1 MLKLG
6 SKIFDFIFSEEN
18 RKKIE
23 GFTIWTAT
31 IGFIFH
37 LSLVILNNNSIINM
51 GNESLLL
58 TNPISAIYTPFS
70 IILYYEIF
78 LLIFYLPRSFTTSIL
93 KQFEII
99 SLIIIR
105 RIFYDIP
112 KLDLESNNWFE
123 NADNLQITYDLICI
137 LILFFLIYLF
147 NYVKSN
153 IDIKKTKNIDKFI
166 DSKKIIS
173 VLLIP
178 VMIVLFI
185 IGLYN
190 WYSIGISTNFASSF
204 YYVNEVFYNTFFSI
218 LIIADVFI
226 LLLSFLYTERYSQIM
241 RNTGFIICTILI
253 RLSFSSTGLTNLLL
267 IISSLYFL
275 ALSLIICFEKISI
288 NLNPSSTS
296 KKDILYKFISVFKS
310 LKTTILNAFKDIN
323 LKLSLLHNALFIES
337 SPGPVKY
344 AASLLNLCREDT
356 RLPLSEITEKTKNI
370 IKSTLKE
377 LNLI

>member
-1 MLKLG
+1 MLKIG
-6 SKIFDFIFSEEN
+6 SKVFDGIFSEKN
-18 RKKIE
+18 RKIIE
-23 GFTIWTAT
+23 SFTIWSAT

-37 LSLVILNNNSIINM
+37 LSLVLLNNYSIINI

-78 LLIFYLPRSFTTSIL
+78 LLIYFLPRSFTTSIL

-112 KLDLESNNWFE
+112 KLDLDSGNWF
-123 NADNLQITYDLICI
+123 NNPDNLQITYDLICI

-147 NYVKSN
+147 NLVKSRIEN
-153 IDIKKTKNIDKFI
+153 RKGNKRITNFI

-173 VLLIP
+173 IALIP
-178 VMIVLFI
+178 IMICLFI
-185 IGLYN
+185 IGIYN
-190 WYSIGISTNFASSF
+190 WYSIGMNSNFASSF

-267 IISSLYFL
+267 IVSSVLFGLLILKIY
-275 ALSLIICFEKISI
+275 SLMNKIE
-288 NLNPSSTS
+288 N
-296 KKDILYKFISVFKS
+296 
-310 LKTTILNAFKDIN
+310 
-323 LKLSLLHNALFIES
+323 
-337 SPGPVKY
+337 
-344 AASLLNLCREDT
+344 
-356 RLPLSEITEKTKNI
+356 
-370 IKSTLKE
+370 
-377 LNLI
+377 

>member
-1 MLKLG
+1 MLKIG
-6 SKIFDFIFSEEN
+6 SKIFDGIFSEVN

-23 GFTIWTAT
+23 GFTIWSAT
-31 IGFIFH
+31 VGFIFH
-37 LSLVILNNNSIINM
+37 LSLVLLNNYSIINI
-51 GNESLLL
+51 GNDSLLL

-112 KLDLESNNWFE
+112 KLNLDSNDWFE
-123 NADNLQITYDLICI
+123 NPDNLQITYDLISI

-147 NYVKSN
+147 NFVKSR
-153 IDIKKTKNIDKFI
+153 IKNKKGIKNIDRFI

-173 VLLIP
+173 IILIP

-190 WYSIGISTNFASSF
+190 LYSIGMSSDFASSF

-253 RLSFSSTGLTNLLL
+253 RLSFSSSGLTNLVL
-267 IISSLYFL
+267 IISSVLFGLLILMIY
-275 ALSLIICFEKISI
+275 SLMNKI
-288 NLNPSSTS
+288 
-296 KKDILYKFISVFKS
+296 
-310 LKTTILNAFKDIN
+310 
-323 LKLSLLHNALFIES
+323 E
-337 SPGPVKY
+337 
-344 AASLLNLCREDT
+344 
-356 RLPLSEITEKTKNI
+356 
-370 IKSTLKE
+370 
-377 LNLI
+377 

>member
-1 MLKLG
+1 MIKTG
-6 SKIFDFIFSEEN
+6 SRIFDGIFSENN

-23 GFTIWTAT
+23 SFTIWSAS

-37 LSLVILNNNSIINM
+37 LSLVLLNNNSIIDI

-99 SLIIIR
+99 SLIVIR

-190 WYSIGISTNFASSF
+190 WYSIGISSNFASSF

-267 IISSLYFL
+267 IISSVLFGLLILKIY
-275 ALSLIICFEKISI
+275 SLMNKI
-288 NLNPSSTS
+288 
-296 KKDILYKFISVFKS
+296 
-310 LKTTILNAFKDIN
+310 
-323 LKLSLLHNALFIES
+323 E
-337 SPGPVKY
+337 
-344 AASLLNLCREDT
+344 
-356 RLPLSEITEKTKNI
+356 
-370 IKSTLKE
+370 
-377 LNLI
+377 

>member
-1 MLKLG
+1 MIKVG
-6 SKIFDFIFSEEN
+6 SRIFDRFFSEKN

-23 GFTIWTAT
+23 SITIWSAT

-37 LSLVILNNNSIINM
+37 LSVVLLNKYSIIDI
-51 GNESLLL
+51 GNESLFL

-78 LLIFYLPRSFTTSIL
+78 LLIFFLPRSFTTSIL

-112 KLDLESNNWFE
+112 KLDLESDNWFKSSE
-123 NADNLQITYDLICI
+123 NLQITYDLVCI

-153 IDIKKTKNIDKFI
+153 VQYKKEEKNIDKFI

-173 VLLIP
+173 LILIP
-178 VMIVLFI
+178 VMIVIFI
-185 IGLYN
+185 NGIFN
-190 WYSIGISTNFASSF
+190 WYTIGVETNFASSF
-204 YYVNEVFYNTFFSI
+204 YFVNEIFYNTFFSI

-267 IISSLYFL
+267 IISSVLFGLLILKIY
-275 ALSLIICFEKISI
+275 SLMSR
-288 NLNPSSTS
+288 
-296 KKDILYKFISVFKS
+296 
-310 LKTTILNAFKDIN
+310 
-323 LKLSLLHNALFIES
+323 IE
-337 SPGPVKY
+337 
-344 AASLLNLCREDT
+344 
-356 RLPLSEITEKTKNI
+356 
-370 IKSTLKE
+370 
-377 LNLI
+377 

>member
-1 MLKLG
+1 MLKIG
-6 SKIFDFIFSEEN
+6 SKIFDGIFSENN

-23 GFTIWTAT
+23 SFTIWSAS

-37 LSLVILNNNSIINM
+37 LSLVLLNNNSIIDI

-99 SLIIIR
+99 SLIVIR

-178 VMIVLFI
+178 VMIVLFT

-267 IISSLYFL
+267 IISSVLFGLLILKIY
-275 ALSLIICFEKISI
+275 SLMNKI
-288 NLNPSSTS
+288 
-296 KKDILYKFISVFKS
+296 
-310 LKTTILNAFKDIN
+310 
-323 LKLSLLHNALFIES
+323 E
-337 SPGPVKY
+337 
-344 AASLLNLCREDT
+344 
-356 RLPLSEITEKTKNI
+356 
-370 IKSTLKE
+370 
-377 LNLI
+377 

>member
-1 MLKLG
+1 MLKIG
-6 SKIFDFIFSEEN
+6 SKIFNGIFSENN

-23 GFTIWTAT
+23 GFTIWSAS

-37 LSLVILNNNSIINM
+37 LSLVLLNNNSIINI

-99 SLIIIR
+99 SLIVIR

-112 KLDLESNNWFE
+112 KLDLGSNNWFE

-153 IDIKKTKNIDKFI
+153 INIKRTKNIDKFI

-267 IISSLYFL
+267 IISSVLFGLLILKIY
-275 ALSLIICFEKISI
+275 SLMNKI
-288 NLNPSSTS
+288 
-296 KKDILYKFISVFKS
+296 
-310 LKTTILNAFKDIN
+310 
-323 LKLSLLHNALFIES
+323 E
-337 SPGPVKY
+337 
-344 AASLLNLCREDT
+344 
-356 RLPLSEITEKTKNI
+356 
-370 IKSTLKE
+370 
-377 LNLI
+377 

>member
-6 SKIFDFIFSEEN
+6 SKIFDLIFSEEN

-37 LSLVILNNNSIINM
+37 LSLVLLNNNSIINI

-112 KLDLESNNWFE
+112 KLDLNAESWLGNP
-123 NADNLQITYDLICI
+123 DNLQITYDLLCI

-147 NYVKSN
+147 NLVKSR
-153 IDIKKTKNIDKFI
+153 IETKKSSKSIIRFI
-166 DSKKIIS
+166 DS
-173 VLLIP
+173 
-178 VMIVLFI
+178 
-185 IGLYN
+185 
-190 WYSIGISTNFASSF
+190 
-204 YYVNEVFYNTFFSI
+204 
-218 LIIADVFI
+218 
-226 LLLSFLYTERYSQIM
+226 R
-241 RNTGFIICTILI
+241 R
-253 RLSFSSTGLTNLLL
+253 
-267 IISSLYFL
+267 
-275 ALSLIICFEKISI
+275 
-288 NLNPSSTS
+288 
-296 KKDILYKFISVFKS
+296 
-310 LKTTILNAFKDIN
+310 
-323 LKLSLLHNALFIES
+323 
-337 SPGPVKY
+337 
-344 AASLLNLCREDT
+344 
-356 RLPLSEITEKTKNI
+356 
-370 IKSTLKE
+370 
-377 LNLI
+377 

>member
-1 MLKLG
+1 MLKIG
-6 SKIFDFIFSEEN
+6 SKIFNGIFSENN

-23 GFTIWTAT
+23 GFTIWSAS

-37 LSLVILNNNSIINM
+37 LSLVLLNNNSIINI

-99 SLIIIR
+99 SLIVIR

-112 KLDLESNNWFE
+112 KLDLGSNNWFE

-267 IISSLYFL
+267 IISSVLFGLLILKIY
-275 ALSLIICFEKISI
+275 SLMNKI
-288 NLNPSSTS
+288 
-296 KKDILYKFISVFKS
+296 
-310 LKTTILNAFKDIN
+310 
-323 LKLSLLHNALFIES
+323 E
-337 SPGPVKY
+337 
-344 AASLLNLCREDT
+344 
-356 RLPLSEITEKTKNI
+356 
-370 IKSTLKE
+370 
-377 LNLI
+377 

>member
-1 MLKLG
+1 MLKIG
-6 SKIFDFIFSEEN
+6 SKIFNGIFSENN

-23 GFTIWTAT
+23 GFTIWSAS

-37 LSLVILNNNSIINM
+37 LSLVLLNNNSIINI

-99 SLIIIR
+99 SLIVIR

-112 KLDLESNNWFE
+112 KLDLGSNNWFE

-178 VMIVLFI
+178 VMIVLFT

-267 IISSLYFL
+267 IISSVLFGLLILKIY
-275 ALSLIICFEKISI
+275 SLMNKI
-288 NLNPSSTS
+288 
-296 KKDILYKFISVFKS
+296 
-310 LKTTILNAFKDIN
+310 
-323 LKLSLLHNALFIES
+323 E
-337 SPGPVKY
+337 
-344 AASLLNLCREDT
+344 
-356 RLPLSEITEKTKNI
+356 
-370 IKSTLKE
+370 
-377 LNLI
+377 

>member
-1 MLKLG
+1 MLKIG
-6 SKIFDFIFSEEN
+6 SRTFDTIFSELN

-23 GFTIWTAT
+23 SITIWTAT
-31 IGFIFH
+31 IGFVFH
-37 LSLVILNNNSIINM
+37 LSLVLLNNYSIINI

-78 LLIFYLPRSFTTSIL
+78 LLIYYLPRSFTTSIL

-99 SLIIIR
+99 SLIVIR

-112 KLDLESNNWFE
+112 KLDLESNNWLE
-123 NADNLQITYDLICI
+123 NPDNIQITYDLICI

-147 NYVKSN
+147 NLVKSR
-153 IDIKKTKNIDKFI
+153 IQYKKTEKNINKFI

-173 VLLIP
+173 IGLIP
-178 VMIVLFI
+178 VMVVLFI
-185 IGLYN
+185 VGIYN
-190 WYSIGISTNFASSF
+190 WYAVGMSSNFASSF

-253 RLSFSSTGLTNLLL
+253 RLSFSSSGLTNLLL
-267 IISSLYFL
+267 IISSVLFGLLILKIY
-275 ALSLIICFEKISI
+275 SLMHKI
-288 NLNPSSTS
+288 
-296 KKDILYKFISVFKS
+296 
-310 LKTTILNAFKDIN
+310 
-323 LKLSLLHNALFIES
+323 E
-337 SPGPVKY
+337 
-344 AASLLNLCREDT
+344 
-356 RLPLSEITEKTKNI
+356 
-370 IKSTLKE
+370 
-377 LNLI
+377 

>member
-1 MLKLG
+1 MLKIG
-6 SKIFDFIFSEEN
+6 SKIFDGIFSENN

-23 GFTIWTAT
+23 SFTIWSAS

-37 LSLVILNNNSIINM
+37 LSLVLLNNYSIINI

-99 SLIIIR
+99 SLIVIR

-153 IDIKKTKNIDKFI
+153 IDIKKAKNIEKFI

-267 IISSLYFL
+267 IISSVLFGLLILKIY
-275 ALSLIICFEKISI
+275 SLMNKI
-288 NLNPSSTS
+288 
-296 KKDILYKFISVFKS
+296 
-310 LKTTILNAFKDIN
+310 
-323 LKLSLLHNALFIES
+323 E
-337 SPGPVKY
+337 
-344 AASLLNLCREDT
+344 
-356 RLPLSEITEKTKNI
+356 
-370 IKSTLKE
+370 
-377 LNLI
+377 

>member
-6 SKIFDFIFSEEN
+6 SKFFDIVFSEVN

-23 GFTIWTAT
+23 SFTIWSAT
-31 IGFIFH
+31 VGFIFH
-37 LSLVILNNNSIINM
+37 LSLVLLNNYSIINI

-112 KLDLESNNWFE
+112 KLNLDSNDWFE
-123 NADNLQITYDLICI
+123 NPDNLQITYDLISI

-147 NYVKSN
+147 NFVKSR
-153 IDIKKTKNIDKFI
+153 IKNKKGIKNIDRFI

-173 VLLIP
+173 IILIP

-190 WYSIGISTNFASSF
+190 LYSIGMSSDFASSF

-253 RLSFSSTGLTNLLL
+253 RLSFSSSGLTNLVL
-267 IISSLYFL
+267 IISSVLFGLLILKIY
-275 ALSLIICFEKISI
+275 SLMNKI
-288 NLNPSSTS
+288 
-296 KKDILYKFISVFKS
+296 
-310 LKTTILNAFKDIN
+310 
-323 LKLSLLHNALFIES
+323 E
-337 SPGPVKY
+337 
-344 AASLLNLCREDT
+344 
-356 RLPLSEITEKTKNI
+356 
-370 IKSTLKE
+370 
-377 LNLI
+377 

>member
-1 MLKLG
+1 MLKIG
-6 SKIFDFIFSEEN
+6 SKVFDGIFSEKN
-18 RKKIE
+18 RKIIE
-23 GFTIWTAT
+23 SFTIWSAT

-37 LSLVILNNNSIINM
+37 LSLVLLNNYSIINI

-78 LLIFYLPRSFTTSIL
+78 LLIYFLPRSFTTSIL

-112 KLDLESNNWFE
+112 KLDLDSGNWF
-123 NADNLQITYDLICI
+123 NNPDNLQITYDLICI

-147 NYVKSN
+147 NLVKSRIEN
-153 IDIKKTKNIDKFI
+153 KKSNKSITKFI

-173 VLLIP
+173 IGLIP
-178 VMIVLFI
+178 VMLCLFI
-185 IGLYN
+185 IGIYN
-190 WYSIGISTNFASSF
+190 WYSIGMDSNFASSF

-253 RLSFSSTGLTNLLL
+253 RLSFSSTGITNLLL
-267 IISSLYFL
+267 IVSSVLFGLLILKIY
-275 ALSLIICFEKISI
+275 SLMNKI
-288 NLNPSSTS
+288 
-296 KKDILYKFISVFKS
+296 
-310 LKTTILNAFKDIN
+310 
-323 LKLSLLHNALFIES
+323 E
-337 SPGPVKY
+337 
-344 AASLLNLCREDT
+344 
-356 RLPLSEITEKTKNI
+356 
-370 IKSTLKE
+370 
-377 LNLI
+377 

>member
-1 MLKLG
+1 MLKIG
-6 SKIFDFIFSEEN
+6 SKIFDGIFSENN

-23 GFTIWTAT
+23 SFTIWSAS

-37 LSLVILNNNSIINM
+37 LSLVLLNNNSIINI

-99 SLIIIR
+99 SLIVIR

-147 NYVKSN
+147 NYVKTN

-267 IISSLYFL
+267 IISSVLFGLLILKIY
-275 ALSLIICFEKISI
+275 SLMNKI
-288 NLNPSSTS
+288 
-296 KKDILYKFISVFKS
+296 
-310 LKTTILNAFKDIN
+310 
-323 LKLSLLHNALFIES
+323 E
-337 SPGPVKY
+337 
-344 AASLLNLCREDT
+344 
-356 RLPLSEITEKTKNI
+356 
-370 IKSTLKE
+370 
-377 LNLI
+377 

>member
-1 MLKLG
+1 MLKIG
-6 SKIFDFIFSEEN
+6 SKVFDGIFSERN
-18 RKKIE
+18 RKIIE
-23 GFTIWTAT
+23 SFTIWSAT

-37 LSLVILNNNSIINM
+37 LSLVLLNNYSIINI

-58 TNPISAIYTPFS
+58 TNPVSAIYTPFS

-78 LLIFYLPRSFTTSIL
+78 LLIYFLPRSFTTSIL

-112 KLDLESNNWFE
+112 KLDLDSGNWF
-123 NADNLQITYDLICI
+123 NNPDNLQITYDLICI

-147 NYVKSN
+147 NLVKSRIEN
-153 IDIKKTKNIDKFI
+153 KKGNKDITKFI

-173 VLLIP
+173 IALIP
-178 VMIVLFI
+178 VMLCLFI
-185 IGLYN
+185 IGIYN
-190 WYSIGISTNFASSF
+190 WYSIGMDSNFASSF

-267 IISSLYFL
+267 IVSSVLFGLLILKIY
-275 ALSLIICFEKISI
+275 SLMNKI
-288 NLNPSSTS
+288 
-296 KKDILYKFISVFKS
+296 
-310 LKTTILNAFKDIN
+310 
-323 LKLSLLHNALFIES
+323 E
-337 SPGPVKY
+337 
-344 AASLLNLCREDT
+344 
-356 RLPLSEITEKTKNI
+356 
-370 IKSTLKE
+370 
-377 LNLI
+377 

>member
-1 MLKLG
+1 MLKIG
-6 SKIFDFIFSEEN
+6 SKIFDGIFSEEN
-18 RKKIE
+18 RRKIE
-23 GFTIWTAT
+23 SFTIWSAT
-31 IGFIFH
+31 VGFIFH
-37 LSLVILNNNSIINM
+37 LSLVLLNNYSIINI

-78 LLIFYLPRSFTTSIL
+78 LLIYYLPRSFTTSIL

-112 KLDLESNNWFE
+112 KLNLDSNYWF
-123 NADNLQITYDLICI
+123 NNPDNLQITYDLISI

-147 NYVKSN
+147 NFVKSKIENKKGIRN
-153 IDIKKTKNIDKFI
+153 IERFI

-173 VLLIP
+173 VILIP

-190 WYSIGISTNFASSF
+190 LYSIGMSSDFASSF

-253 RLSFSSTGLTNLLL
+253 RLSFSSSGLTNLLL
-267 IISSLYFL
+267 IISSVLFGLLILKIY
-275 ALSLIICFEKISI
+275 SLMNKI
-288 NLNPSSTS
+288 
-296 KKDILYKFISVFKS
+296 
-310 LKTTILNAFKDIN
+310 
-323 LKLSLLHNALFIES
+323 E
-337 SPGPVKY
+337 
-344 AASLLNLCREDT
+344 
-356 RLPLSEITEKTKNI
+356 
-370 IKSTLKE
+370 
-377 LNLI
+377 

>member
-1 MLKLG
+1 MIKIG
-6 SKIFDFIFSEEN
+6 SKIFDGIFSEVN

-23 GFTIWTAT
+23 GFTIWSAT
-31 IGFIFH
+31 VGFIFH
-37 LSLVILNNNSIINM
+37 LSLVLLNNYSIINI

-112 KLDLESNNWFE
+112 KLNLDSNDWFQ
-123 NADNLQITYDLICI
+123 NPDNLQITYDLIAI

-147 NYVKSN
+147 NFVKSKIEN
-153 IDIKKTKNIDKFI
+153 KKGIKNIDRFI

-173 VLLIP
+173 VILIP
-178 VMIVLFI
+178 VMIILFI

-190 WYSIGISTNFASSF
+190 LYSIGMSSNFASSF

-253 RLSFSSTGLTNLLL
+253 RLSFSSSGLTNLL
-267 IISSLYFL
+267 
-275 ALSLIICFEKISI
+275 
-288 NLNPSSTS
+288 
-296 KKDILYKFISVFKS
+296 
-310 LKTTILNAFKDIN
+310 
-323 LKLSLLHNALFIES
+323 
-337 SPGPVKY
+337 
-344 AASLLNLCREDT
+344 
-356 RLPLSEITEKTKNI
+356 
-370 IKSTLKE
+370 
-377 LNLI
+377 

>member
-1 MLKLG
+1 MIKAG
-6 SKIFDFIFSEEN
+6 SKIFDGIFSENN

-23 GFTIWTAT
+23 SFTIWSAS

-37 LSLVILNNNSIINM
+37 LSLVLLNNNSIINI

-99 SLIIIR
+99 SLIVIR

-153 IDIKKTKNIDKFI
+153 INIKRTKNIDKFI

-267 IISSLYFL
+267 IISSVLFGLLILKIY
-275 ALSLIICFEKISI
+275 SLMNKI
-288 NLNPSSTS
+288 
-296 KKDILYKFISVFKS
+296 
-310 LKTTILNAFKDIN
+310 
-323 LKLSLLHNALFIES
+323 E
-337 SPGPVKY
+337 
-344 AASLLNLCREDT
+344 
-356 RLPLSEITEKTKNI
+356 
-370 IKSTLKE
+370 
-377 LNLI
+377 

>member
-1 MLKLG
+1 MLKIG
-6 SKIFDFIFSEEN
+6 SKIFDGIFSENN

-23 GFTIWTAT
+23 SFTIWSAS

-37 LSLVILNNNSIINM
+37 LSLVLLNNNSIINI

-99 SLIIIR
+99 SLIVIR

-112 KLDLESNNWFE
+112 KLDLGSNNWFE

-147 NYVKSN
+147 NYVKTN
-153 IDIKKTKNIDKFI
+153 IDTKKTKNIDKFI

-178 VMIVLFI
+178 VMILLFI

-190 WYSIGISTNFASSF
+190 WYSIGTSTNFASSF

-267 IISSLYFL
+267 IISSVLFGLLILKIY
-275 ALSLIICFEKISI
+275 SLMNKI
-288 NLNPSSTS
+288 
-296 KKDILYKFISVFKS
+296 
-310 LKTTILNAFKDIN
+310 
-323 LKLSLLHNALFIES
+323 E
-337 SPGPVKY
+337 
-344 AASLLNLCREDT
+344 
-356 RLPLSEITEKTKNI
+356 
-370 IKSTLKE
+370 
-377 LNLI
+377 

>member
-1 MLKLG
+1 MLKIG
-6 SKIFDFIFSEEN
+6 SKIFDGIFSEVN

-23 GFTIWTAT
+23 GFTIWSAT
-31 IGFIFH
+31 VGFIFH
-37 LSLVILNNNSIINM
+37 LSLVLLNNYSIINI

-78 LLIFYLPRSFTTSIL
+78 LLIYYLPRSFTTSIL

-112 KLDLESNNWFE
+112 KLNLDSNDWFQ
-123 NADNLQITYDLICI
+123 NPDNLQITYDLISI

-147 NYVKSN
+147 NLVKSKIEN
-153 IDIKKTKNIDKFI
+153 RKGIKNIDRFI

-173 VLLIP
+173 VILIP
-178 VMIVLFI
+178 VMIILFI

-190 WYSIGISTNFASSF
+190 LFSIGQSSDFASSF

-267 IISSLYFL
+267 IISSVLFGLLILKIY
-275 ALSLIICFEKISI
+275 SLMNKI
-288 NLNPSSTS
+288 
-296 KKDILYKFISVFKS
+296 
-310 LKTTILNAFKDIN
+310 
-323 LKLSLLHNALFIES
+323 E
-337 SPGPVKY
+337 
-344 AASLLNLCREDT
+344 
-356 RLPLSEITEKTKNI
+356 
-370 IKSTLKE
+370 
-377 LNLI
+377 

>member
-1 MLKLG
+1 MLKIG
-6 SKIFDFIFSEEN
+6 SKIFDEIFSEEN
-18 RKKIE
+18 RRKIE
-23 GFTIWTAT
+23 SFTIWSAT
-31 IGFIFH
+31 VGFIFH
-37 LSLVILNNNSIINM
+37 LSLVLLNNYSIINI

-78 LLIFYLPRSFTTSIL
+78 LLIYYLPRSFTTSIL

-112 KLDLESNNWFE
+112 KLNLDSNDWF
-123 NADNLQITYDLICI
+123 NNPDNLQITYDLISI

-147 NYVKSN
+147 NFVKSKIENKKGIRN
-153 IDIKKTKNIDKFI
+153 IERFI

-173 VLLIP
+173 VILIP

-190 WYSIGISTNFASSF
+190 LYSIGMSSDFASSF

-253 RLSFSSTGLTNLLL
+253 RLSFSSSGLTNLLL
-267 IISSLYFL
+267 IISSVLFGLLILKIY
-275 ALSLIICFEKISI
+275 SLMNKI
-288 NLNPSSTS
+288 
-296 KKDILYKFISVFKS
+296 
-310 LKTTILNAFKDIN
+310 
-323 LKLSLLHNALFIES
+323 E
-337 SPGPVKY
+337 
-344 AASLLNLCREDT
+344 
-356 RLPLSEITEKTKNI
+356 
-370 IKSTLKE
+370 
-377 LNLI
+377 

>member
-1 MLKLG
+1 MLKIG
-6 SKIFDFIFSEEN
+6 SKVFDGIFSEIN

-23 GFTIWTAT
+23 GFTIWSAT
-31 IGFIFH
+31 VGFIFH
-37 LSLVILNNNSIINM
+37 LSLVLLNNYSIINI

-78 LLIFYLPRSFTTSIL
+78 LLIYYLPRSFTTSIL

-112 KLDLESNNWFE
+112 KLNLDSNDWFQ
-123 NADNLQITYDLICI
+123 NPDNLQITYDLISI

-147 NYVKSN
+147 NFVKSKIEN
-153 IDIKKTKNIDKFI
+153 KKGIKNIDRFI

-173 VLLIP
+173 VILIP
-178 VMIVLFI
+178 VMIILFI

-190 WYSIGISTNFASSF
+190 LYSIGMSSNFASSF

-253 RLSFSSTGLTNLLL
+253 RLSFSSSGLTNLLL
-267 IISSLYFL
+267 IISSVLFGLLILKIY
-275 ALSLIICFEKISI
+275 SLMNKI
-288 NLNPSSTS
+288 
-296 KKDILYKFISVFKS
+296 
-310 LKTTILNAFKDIN
+310 
-323 LKLSLLHNALFIES
+323 E
-337 SPGPVKY
+337 
-344 AASLLNLCREDT
+344 
-356 RLPLSEITEKTKNI
+356 
-370 IKSTLKE
+370 
-377 LNLI
+377 

>member
-1 MLKLG
+1 MIKTG
-6 SKIFDFIFSEEN
+6 SRIFDGIFSENN

-23 GFTIWTAT
+23 GFTIWSAS

-37 LSLVILNNNSIINM
+37 LSLVLLNNNSIINI

-99 SLIIIR
+99 SLIVIR

-137 LILFFLIYLF
+137 IILFFLIYLF

-153 IDIKKTKNIDKFI
+153 IDIKKAKNIEKFI

-190 WYSIGISTNFASSF
+190 WYSIGVSTNFASSF

-267 IISSLYFL
+267 IISSVLFGLLILKIY
-275 ALSLIICFEKISI
+275 SLMNKI
-288 NLNPSSTS
+288 
-296 KKDILYKFISVFKS
+296 
-310 LKTTILNAFKDIN
+310 
-323 LKLSLLHNALFIES
+323 E
-337 SPGPVKY
+337 
-344 AASLLNLCREDT
+344 
-356 RLPLSEITEKTKNI
+356 
-370 IKSTLKE
+370 
-377 LNLI
+377 

>member
-1 MLKLG
+1 MIKFG
-6 SKIFDFIFSEEN
+6 SIIFDRFFSEKNRAIIEN
-18 RKKIE
+18 I
-23 GFTIWTAT
+23 TIWSAT
-31 IGFIFH
+31 IGFMIH
-37 LSLVILNNNSIINM
+37 LSLVLANNYSIIDI

-78 LLIFYLPRSFTTSIL
+78 LLIFFLPRSFTTSIL

-112 KLDLESNNWFE
+112 KLDLEMNNWFQS
-123 NADNLQITYDLICI
+123 ADNLQITYDLICI

-147 NYVKSN
+147 NYVKTN
-153 IDIKKTKNIDKFI
+153 IQYKKDEKNINKFI

-173 VLLIP
+173 LILIP
-178 VMIVLFI
+178 VMIGIFI
-185 IGLYN
+185 VGIFDWYTIGVE
-190 WYSIGISTNFASSF
+190 TNFASSF
-204 YYVNEVFYNTFFSI
+204 YYVNEVFYNSFFSI

-267 IISSLYFL
+267 IISSVLFGLLILKIY
-275 ALSLIICFEKISI
+275 SLMSKI
-288 NLNPSSTS
+288 
-296 KKDILYKFISVFKS
+296 
-310 LKTTILNAFKDIN
+310 
-323 LKLSLLHNALFIES
+323 E
-337 SPGPVKY
+337 
-344 AASLLNLCREDT
+344 
-356 RLPLSEITEKTKNI
+356 
-370 IKSTLKE
+370 
-377 LNLI
+377 

>member
-1 MLKLG
+1 MLKIG
-6 SKIFDFIFSEEN
+6 SKVFDGIFSERN
-18 RKKIE
+18 RKIIE
-23 GFTIWTAT
+23 SFTIWSAT

-37 LSLVILNNNSIINM
+37 LSLVLLNNYSIINI

-78 LLIFYLPRSFTTSIL
+78 LLIYFLPRSFTTSIL

-112 KLDLESNNWFE
+112 KLDLDSGNWF
-123 NADNLQITYDLICI
+123 NNPDNLQITYDLICI

-147 NYVKSN
+147 NLVKSRIEN
-153 IDIKKTKNIDKFI
+153 KKGKKSITKFI

-173 VLLIP
+173 IALIP
-178 VMIVLFI
+178 VMLCLFI
-185 IGLYN
+185 IGIYN
-190 WYSIGISTNFASSF
+190 WYSIGMDSNFASSF

-267 IISSLYFL
+267 IVSSVLFGLLILKIY
-275 ALSLIICFEKISI
+275 SLMNKI
-288 NLNPSSTS
+288 
-296 KKDILYKFISVFKS
+296 
-310 LKTTILNAFKDIN
+310 
-323 LKLSLLHNALFIES
+323 E
-337 SPGPVKY
+337 
-344 AASLLNLCREDT
+344 
-356 RLPLSEITEKTKNI
+356 
-370 IKSTLKE
+370 
-377 LNLI
+377 

>member
-1 MLKLG
+1 MLKIG
-6 SKIFDFIFSEEN
+6 SKVFDGIFSEKN
-18 RKKIE
+18 RKIIE
-23 GFTIWTAT
+23 SFTIWSAT

-37 LSLVILNNNSIINM
+37 LSLVLLNNYSIINI

-78 LLIFYLPRSFTTSIL
+78 LLIYFLPRSFTTSIL

-112 KLDLESNNWFE
+112 KLDLDSGNWF
-123 NADNLQITYDLICI
+123 NNPDNLQITYDLICI

-147 NYVKSN
+147 NLVKSRIEN
-153 IDIKKTKNIDKFI
+153 RKGNKRITNFI

-173 VLLIP
+173 IALIP
-178 VMIVLFI
+178 IMICLFM
-185 IGLYN
+185 IGIYN
-190 WYSIGISTNFASSF
+190 WYSIGMNSNFASSF

-267 IISSLYFL
+267 IISSVLFGLLILKIY
-275 ALSLIICFEKISI
+275 SLMNKIE
-288 NLNPSSTS
+288 N
-296 KKDILYKFISVFKS
+296 
-310 LKTTILNAFKDIN
+310 
-323 LKLSLLHNALFIES
+323 
-337 SPGPVKY
+337 
-344 AASLLNLCREDT
+344 
-356 RLPLSEITEKTKNI
+356 
-370 IKSTLKE
+370 
-377 LNLI
+377 

>member
-1 MLKLG
+1 MIKTG
-6 SKIFDFIFSEEN
+6 SRIFDGIFSENN

-23 GFTIWTAT
+23 SFTIWSAS

-37 LSLVILNNNSIINM
+37 LSLVLLNNNSIIDI

-99 SLIIIR
+99 SLIVIR

-147 NYVKSN
+147 NYVKTN
-153 IDIKKTKNIDKFI
+153 IEIKKGKNIDKFI

-173 VLLIP
+173 VILIP

-267 IISSLYFL
+267 IISSVLFGLLILKIY
-275 ALSLIICFEKISI
+275 SLMNKI
-288 NLNPSSTS
+288 
-296 KKDILYKFISVFKS
+296 
-310 LKTTILNAFKDIN
+310 
-323 LKLSLLHNALFIES
+323 E
-337 SPGPVKY
+337 
-344 AASLLNLCREDT
+344 
-356 RLPLSEITEKTKNI
+356 
-370 IKSTLKE
+370 
-377 LNLI
+377 

>member
-1 MLKLG
+1 MLKIG
-6 SKIFDFIFSEEN
+6 SKIFDGIFSEGN

-23 GFTIWTAT
+23 TFTIWSAT

-37 LSLVILNNNSIINM
+37 LSLVLLNNYSIIEI

-78 LLIFYLPRSFTTSIL
+78 LLIFFLPRSFTTSIL

-112 KLDLESNNWFE
+112 KLDLESNDWFN

-153 IDIKKTKNIDKFI
+153 IENKKAVKNIDNFI

-178 VMIVLFI
+178 VMLVLFL
-185 IGLYN
+185 IGIYT
-190 WYSIGISTNFASSF
+190 WYSLGISSNFASSF
-204 YYVNEVFYNTFFSI
+204 YYVNEVFYTTFFSI

-267 IISSLYFL
+267 IVSSVLFGLLILKIY
-275 ALSLIICFEKISI
+275 SLMNKI
-288 NLNPSSTS
+288 
-296 KKDILYKFISVFKS
+296 
-310 LKTTILNAFKDIN
+310 
-323 LKLSLLHNALFIES
+323 E
-337 SPGPVKY
+337 
-344 AASLLNLCREDT
+344 
-356 RLPLSEITEKTKNI
+356 
-370 IKSTLKE
+370 
-377 LNLI
+377 

>member
-1 MLKLG
+1 MLKIG
-6 SKIFDFIFSEEN
+6 SKIFDGIFSEVN

-23 GFTIWTAT
+23 SFTIWSAT
-31 IGFIFH
+31 VGFIFH
-37 LSLVILNNNSIINM
+37 LSLVLLNNYSIINI

-112 KLDLESNNWFE
+112 KLNLDSNDWFQ
-123 NADNLQITYDLICI
+123 NPDNLQITYDLISI

-147 NYVKSN
+147 NLVKSKIEN
-153 IDIKKTKNIDKFI
+153 RKGIKNIDRFI

-173 VLLIP
+173 VILIP

-190 WYSIGISTNFASSF
+190 LYSIGMSSDFASSF

-253 RLSFSSTGLTNLLL
+253 RLSFSSSGLTNLLL
-267 IISSLYFL
+267 IISSVLFGLLILKIY
-275 ALSLIICFEKISI
+275 SLMNKI
-288 NLNPSSTS
+288 
-296 KKDILYKFISVFKS
+296 
-310 LKTTILNAFKDIN
+310 
-323 LKLSLLHNALFIES
+323 E
-337 SPGPVKY
+337 
-344 AASLLNLCREDT
+344 
-356 RLPLSEITEKTKNI
+356 
-370 IKSTLKE
+370 
-377 LNLI
+377 

>member
-6 SKIFDFIFSEEN
+6 SKFFDVVFSEVN

-23 GFTIWTAT
+23 SFTIWSAT
-31 IGFIFH
+31 VGFIFH
-37 LSLVILNNNSIINM
+37 LSLVLLNNYSIINI

-112 KLDLESNNWFE
+112 KLNLDSNDWFE
-123 NADNLQITYDLICI
+123 NPDNLQITYDLISI

-147 NYVKSN
+147 NFVKSR
-153 IDIKKTKNIDKFI
+153 IKNKKGIKNIDRFI

-173 VLLIP
+173 IILIP

-190 WYSIGISTNFASSF
+190 LYSVGMSSDFASSF

-253 RLSFSSTGLTNLLL
+253 RLSFSSSGLTNLLL
-267 IISSLYFL
+267 IISSVLFGLLILKIY
-275 ALSLIICFEKISI
+275 SLMNKI
-288 NLNPSSTS
+288 
-296 KKDILYKFISVFKS
+296 
-310 LKTTILNAFKDIN
+310 
-323 LKLSLLHNALFIES
+323 E
-337 SPGPVKY
+337 
-344 AASLLNLCREDT
+344 
-356 RLPLSEITEKTKNI
+356 
-370 IKSTLKE
+370 
-377 LNLI
+377 

>member
-1 MLKLG
+1 MLKIG
-6 SKIFDFIFSEEN
+6 SKIFDGIFSEVN

-23 GFTIWTAT
+23 SFTIWSAT
-31 IGFIFH
+31 VGFIFH
-37 LSLVILNNNSIINM
+37 LSLVLLNNYSIINI

-78 LLIFYLPRSFTTSIL
+78 LLIYYLPRSFTTSIL

-112 KLDLESNNWFE
+112 KLNLDSNDWF
-123 NADNLQITYDLICI
+123 NNPDNLQITYDLISI

-147 NYVKSN
+147 NFVKSKIENKKGIRN
-153 IDIKKTKNIDKFI
+153 IERFI

-173 VLLIP
+173 VILIP

-190 WYSIGISTNFASSF
+190 LYSIGMSSDFASSF

-253 RLSFSSTGLTNLLL
+253 RLSFSSSGLTNLLL
-267 IISSLYFL
+267 IISSVLFGLLILKIY
-275 ALSLIICFEKISI
+275 SLMNKI
-288 NLNPSSTS
+288 
-296 KKDILYKFISVFKS
+296 
-310 LKTTILNAFKDIN
+310 
-323 LKLSLLHNALFIES
+323 E
-337 SPGPVKY
+337 
-344 AASLLNLCREDT
+344 
-356 RLPLSEITEKTKNI
+356 
-370 IKSTLKE
+370 
-377 LNLI
+377 

>member
-6 SKIFDFIFSEEN
+6 SKFFDVVFSEVN

-23 GFTIWTAT
+23 SFTIWSAT
-31 IGFIFH
+31 VGFIFH
-37 LSLVILNNNSIINM
+37 LSLVLLNNYSIINI

-112 KLDLESNNWFE
+112 KLNLDSNDWFE
-123 NADNLQITYDLICI
+123 NPDNLQITYDLISI

-147 NYVKSN
+147 NFVKSR
-153 IDIKKTKNIDKFI
+153 IKNKKGIKNIDRFI

-173 VLLIP
+173 IILIP

-190 WYSIGISTNFASSF
+190 LYSIGMSSDFASSF

-253 RLSFSSTGLTNLLL
+253 RLSFSSSGLTNLVL
-267 IISSLYFL
+267 IISSVLFGLLILMIY
-275 ALSLIICFEKISI
+275 SLMNKI
-288 NLNPSSTS
+288 
-296 KKDILYKFISVFKS
+296 
-310 LKTTILNAFKDIN
+310 
-323 LKLSLLHNALFIES
+323 E
-337 SPGPVKY
+337 
-344 AASLLNLCREDT
+344 
-356 RLPLSEITEKTKNI
+356 
-370 IKSTLKE
+370 
-377 LNLI
+377 

>member
-1 MLKLG
+1 MLKIG
-6 SKIFDFIFSEEN
+6 SKIFDGIFSENN

-23 GFTIWTAT
+23 SFTIWSAS

-37 LSLVILNNNSIINM
+37 LSLVLLNNNSIINI

-99 SLIIIR
+99 SLIVIR

-147 NYVKSN
+147 NYVKTN
-153 IDIKKTKNIDKFI
+153 IDIKKGKNIDKFI

-173 VLLIP
+173 VILIP

-267 IISSLYFL
+267 IISSVLFGLLILKIY
-275 ALSLIICFEKISI
+275 SLMNKI
-288 NLNPSSTS
+288 
-296 KKDILYKFISVFKS
+296 
-310 LKTTILNAFKDIN
+310 
-323 LKLSLLHNALFIES
+323 E
-337 SPGPVKY
+337 
-344 AASLLNLCREDT
+344 
-356 RLPLSEITEKTKNI
+356 
-370 IKSTLKE
+370 
-377 LNLI
+377 

>member
-1 MLKLG
+1 MLKIG
-6 SKIFDFIFSEEN
+6 SKIFDGIFSENN

-23 GFTIWTAT
+23 SITIWSAS

-37 LSLVILNNNSIINM
+37 LSLVLLNNYSIINI

-99 SLIIIR
+99 SLIVIR

-112 KLDLESNNWFE
+112 KLDLGSNNWFE

-178 VMIVLFI
+178 VMIVLFT

-267 IISSLYFL
+267 IISSVLFGLLILKIY
-275 ALSLIICFEKISI
+275 SLMNKI
-288 NLNPSSTS
+288 
-296 KKDILYKFISVFKS
+296 
-310 LKTTILNAFKDIN
+310 
-323 LKLSLLHNALFIES
+323 E
-337 SPGPVKY
+337 
-344 AASLLNLCREDT
+344 
-356 RLPLSEITEKTKNI
+356 
-370 IKSTLKE
+370 
-377 LNLI
+377 

>member
-1 MLKLG
+1 MLKIG
-6 SKIFDFIFSEEN
+6 SKIFNGIFSENN

-23 GFTIWTAT
+23 GFTIWSAS

-37 LSLVILNNNSIINM
+37 LSLVLLNNNSIINI

-99 SLIIIR
+99 SLIVIR

-147 NYVKSN
+147 NYVKTN
-153 IDIKKTKNIDKFI
+153 IIVKKGKNIDKFI

-267 IISSLYFL
+267 IISSVLFGLLILKIY
-275 ALSLIICFEKISI
+275 SLMNKI
-288 NLNPSSTS
+288 
-296 KKDILYKFISVFKS
+296 
-310 LKTTILNAFKDIN
+310 
-323 LKLSLLHNALFIES
+323 E
-337 SPGPVKY
+337 
-344 AASLLNLCREDT
+344 
-356 RLPLSEITEKTKNI
+356 
-370 IKSTLKE
+370 
-377 LNLI
+377 

>member
-6 SKIFDFIFSEEN
+6 SKFFDKLFSEVN

-23 GFTIWTAT
+23 SFTIWSAT
-31 IGFIFH
+31 VGFIFH
-37 LSLVILNNNSIINM
+37 LSLVLLNNYSIINI

-112 KLDLESNNWFE
+112 KLNLDSNDWFE
-123 NADNLQITYDLICI
+123 NPDNLQITYDLISI

-147 NYVKSN
+147 NFVKSR
-153 IDIKKTKNIDKFI
+153 IKNKKGIKNIDRFI

-173 VLLIP
+173 IILIP

-190 WYSIGISTNFASSF
+190 LYSIGMSSDFASSF

-253 RLSFSSTGLTNLLL
+253 RLSFSSSGLTNLVL
-267 IISSLYFL
+267 IISSVLFGLLILKIY
-275 ALSLIICFEKISI
+275 SLMNKI
-288 NLNPSSTS
+288 
-296 KKDILYKFISVFKS
+296 
-310 LKTTILNAFKDIN
+310 
-323 LKLSLLHNALFIES
+323 E
-337 SPGPVKY
+337 
-344 AASLLNLCREDT
+344 
-356 RLPLSEITEKTKNI
+356 
-370 IKSTLKE
+370 
-377 LNLI
+377 

>member
-1 MLKLG
+1 MLKIG
-6 SKIFDFIFSEEN
+6 SKIFDGIFSENN

-23 GFTIWTAT
+23 SFTIWSAS

-37 LSLVILNNNSIINM
+37 LSLVLLNNNSIINI

-58 TNPISAIYTPFS
+58 TNPISANYTPFS

-99 SLIIIR
+99 SLIVIR

-112 KLDLESNNWFE
+112 KLDLGSNNWFE

-153 IDIKKTKNIDKFI
+153 IDIKKAKNIEKFI

-267 IISSLYFL
+267 IISSVLFGLLILKIY
-275 ALSLIICFEKISI
+275 SLMNKI
-288 NLNPSSTS
+288 
-296 KKDILYKFISVFKS
+296 
-310 LKTTILNAFKDIN
+310 
-323 LKLSLLHNALFIES
+323 E
-337 SPGPVKY
+337 
-344 AASLLNLCREDT
+344 
-356 RLPLSEITEKTKNI
+356 
-370 IKSTLKE
+370 
-377 LNLI
+377 

>member
-1 MLKLG
+1 MLKIG
-6 SKIFDFIFSEEN
+6 SKIFDGIFSEVN

-23 GFTIWTAT
+23 TFTIWSAT

-37 LSLVILNNNSIINM
+37 LSLVLLNNYSIIEI

-78 LLIFYLPRSFTTSIL
+78 LLIFFLPRSFTTSIL

-112 KLDLESNNWFE
+112 KLDLESNDWF
-123 NADNLQITYDLICI
+123 NNVDNLQITYDLICI

-153 IDIKKTKNIDKFI
+153 IENKKGVKNISRFI

-178 VMIVLFI
+178 VMLVLFF
-185 IGLYN
+185 
-190 WYSIGISTNFASSF
+190 IGIYTWYTVGISSNFASSF
-204 YYVNEVFYNTFFSI
+204 YYVNEVFYTTFFSI

-267 IISSLYFL
+267 IVSSMLFGLLILKIY
-275 ALSLIICFEKISI
+275 SLMNKI
-288 NLNPSSTS
+288 
-296 KKDILYKFISVFKS
+296 
-310 LKTTILNAFKDIN
+310 
-323 LKLSLLHNALFIES
+323 E
-337 SPGPVKY
+337 
-344 AASLLNLCREDT
+344 
-356 RLPLSEITEKTKNI
+356 
-370 IKSTLKE
+370 
-377 LNLI
+377 